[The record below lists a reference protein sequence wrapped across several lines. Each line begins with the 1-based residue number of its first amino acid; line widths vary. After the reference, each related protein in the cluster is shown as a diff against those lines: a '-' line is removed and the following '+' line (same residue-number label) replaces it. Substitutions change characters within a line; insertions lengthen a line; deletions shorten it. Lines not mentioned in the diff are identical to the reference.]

1 MTLSTNISSSATQHQ
16 KLACKI
22 KSNFSHSTTLR
33 SFMDWEKRLEAGRL
47 DAGKIKVACE
57 SRIIVRIRLPAI
69 GGVTILSI
77 EMKVHSQNRNT
88 ITACSGAESTNAFIS
103 RNFDGSSRS

>member
-1 MTLSTNISSSATQHQ
+1 
-16 KLACKI
+16 
-22 KSNFSHSTTLR
+22 
-33 SFMDWEKRLEAGRL
+33 MDWEKRFEARRL

-77 EMKVHSQNRNT
+77 EMKVHSQNGNT
-88 ITACSGAESTNAFIS
+88 ITAGYGVESSNAFIG
-103 RNFDGSSRS
+103 RTFDGSSHS